1 MKTIFSLFLLLTIT
15 SCSDDLFKDRPLD
28 EIYNEAMDNMM
39 GGYYVKA
46 AQTFEEVERQYPYS
60 SWAKKAQIMAGY
72 CYYKGSK
79 AELAVS
85 VLSQFASMHPGHEL
99 TPYSTYLIG
108 LIHYGRVQDPKR
120 DHKITQDAL
129 NALEQH
135 TKRFSSSIYV
145 NDSNDR
151 IKLLKSLLAAKE
163 MDVAK
168 SYQQEKAYVAAL
180 GRYQTILNKH
190 TDSIYAPEAYYR
202 LTELFLDFGDTDR
215 ANEIIRLSKIRNP
228 NSKWTKMANDLL
240 ERTANK

>member
-1 MKTIFSLFLLLTIT
+1 MKKILSLFLLLTIT
-15 SCSDDLFKDRPLD
+15 SCSDDAFKDRPLD

-39 GGYYVKA
+39 DGYYVKA

-85 VLSQFASMHPGHEL
+85 VLNQFTTMHPGHEL
-99 TPYSTYLIG
+99 TPYATYLIG

-135 TKRFSSSIYV
+135 TKRFSSSVYV
-145 NDSNDR
+145 QDSNDR
-151 IKLLKSLLAAKE
+151 IKLLKALLAAKE
-163 MDVAK
+163 MDVART
-168 SYQQEKAYVAAL
+168 YQQEKAYVSAL
-180 GRYQTILNKH
+180 GRYQTVLSKH
-190 TDSIYAPEAYYR
+190 TNSIYAPEAYYR

-215 ANEIIRLSKIRNP
+215 AKEIINLAKAHNP
-228 NSKWTKMANDLL
+228 DSKWTKMAGELI
-240 ERTANK
+240 ERTADK